1 MSLLLRCVKD
11 ILADHVMPFV
21 GLEGGAEPIA
31 PLDEDE
37 VFTGSS
43 AKVIGETITKETVAS
58 LKSEVVGTKHGM
70 SFPFKLFLVAC
81 ILAACWMFVQAHGRR
96 RGSVAGQGGFAEK
109 RKSLA

>member
-1 MSLLLRCVKD
+1 MEVKPLTTGLLQD
-11 ILADHVMPFV
+11 SADSCCI

-43 AKVIGETITKETVAS
+43 AKVVGESITKEAVAS
-58 LKSEVVGTKHGM
+58 LKSEVKAPGM
-70 SFPFKLFLVAC
+70 SFTFKLFLVAC
-81 ILAACWMFVQAHGRR
+81 IIAACWMFVQAHGGR

-109 RKSLA
+109 GKSLA